1 MHTIFKFINGL
12 NRWIRNF
19 VWIRDV
25 NKVGL
30 VIIKWNFGGSSKHD
44 GGLQVLNLQVKNKAY
59 LLRLAWDFAY
69 TNMPWSNIIVSSSH
83 SSFIWPDINEY
94 YDIVLHN
101 NFWTVESGDQ
111 INLWNDLCYFFKC
124 IYFITG
130 VPCLERISLTSTI
143 VDCWNDSGWYLSPNN
158 CRHPY
163 IHYKSFGALGLV
175 CDILN

>member
-83 SSFIWPDINEY
+83 SSFI
-94 YDIVLHN
+94 
-101 NFWTVESGDQ
+101 
-111 INLWNDLCYFFKC
+111 
-124 IYFITG
+124 
-130 VPCLERISLTSTI
+130 
-143 VDCWNDSGWYLSPNN
+143 
-158 CRHPY
+158 
-163 IHYKSFGALGLV
+163 
-175 CDILN
+175 